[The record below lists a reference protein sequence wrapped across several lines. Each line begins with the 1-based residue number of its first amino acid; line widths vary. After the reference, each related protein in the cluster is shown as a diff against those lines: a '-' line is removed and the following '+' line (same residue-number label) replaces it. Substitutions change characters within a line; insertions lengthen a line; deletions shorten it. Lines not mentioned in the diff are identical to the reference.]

1 MDPAELDQL
10 IAGHPPR
17 RSVVIV
23 PDRHGSGTNALLLS
37 PPDAMAPS
45 FGPDS
50 RHRHERLARA
60 ARLESQTVE
69 LGSLALDVDT
79 PEDLAAVE
87 ATIAASR
94 GGAAHTRGMLRQLAR
109 IGS

>member
-1 MDPAELDQL
+1 
-10 IAGHPPR
+10 
-17 RSVVIV
+17 
-23 PDRHGSGTNALLLS
+23 LLLS

-60 ARLESQTVE
+60 ARLESRTVE
-69 LGSLALDVDT
+69 IGSLALDVDT